1 MFFQNE
7 HFENKMNNKDIFRF
21 RKICVEMYIRFDI
34 FNNICVN
41 NK

>member
-7 HFENKMNNKDIFRF
+7 HLENKINNKNVFKF
-21 RKICVEMYIRFDI
+21 RKICAEMCVRFDI
-34 FNNICVN
+34 FNNMCVN